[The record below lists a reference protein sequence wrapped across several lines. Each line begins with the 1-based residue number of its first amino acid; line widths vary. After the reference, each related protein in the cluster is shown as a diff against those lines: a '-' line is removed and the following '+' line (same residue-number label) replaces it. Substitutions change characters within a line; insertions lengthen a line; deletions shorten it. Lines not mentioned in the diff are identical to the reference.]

1 MAATR
6 RTGRRLLGQRVVS
19 PTRQSGVFVSVGS
32 MMPFDR
38 LVQAMDEWAAA
49 HPHVPVEIQIGR
61 GKYEPRHAKFVRL
74 MPVADYRQRVAD
86 ARLFVAHAGMGS
98 IISAIEAGKPLLM
111 LPRLQ
116 AQGEHNTDHQ
126 LATAASMG
134 ARPGLHVAADAADLK
149 ARTTALLADAG
160 APPAPI
166 SRFAEPAFTARIR
179 AFIEAP

>member
-1 MAATR
+1 
-6 RTGRRLLGQRVVS
+6 
-19 PTRQSGVFVSVGS
+19 

-38 LVQAMDEWAAA
+38 LVRTMDEWAAA
-49 HPHVPVEIQIGR
+49 HPDVAVEIQIGR

-74 MPVADYRQRVAD
+74 MPVAEYRRRVAA

-98 IISAIEAGKPLLM
+98 IIAAIEAGKPLLM

-126 LATAASMG
+126 LATATSIG
-134 ARPGLHVAADAADLK
+134 ARPGLHVATDAADLQVR
-149 ARTTALLADAG
+149 ASALLADRG

-166 SRFAEPAFTARIR
+166 SRLAESRFTDRIR

>member
-1 MAATR
+1 M
-6 RTGRRLLGQRVVS
+6 
-19 PTRQSGVFVSVGS
+19 FVSVGS

-38 LVQAMDEWAAA
+38 LVRAMDEWAAA
-49 HPHVPVEIQIGR
+49 NPRVPVEIQIGR

-74 MPVADYRQRVAD
+74 MPVGEYRQRVAE

-98 IISAIEAGKPLLM
+98 IIAAIEAGKPMLM

-126 LATAASMG
+126 LATAATIG
-134 ARPGLHVAADAADLK
+134 ARPGLHVAGDAEDLK
-149 ARTTALLADAG
+149 RRATVLLGDSG
-160 APPAPI
+160 AAPAPI
-166 SRFAEPAFTARIR
+166 SRYAESEFTDRIR

>member
-1 MAATR
+1 V
-6 RTGRRLLGQRVVS
+6 TGI
-19 PTRQSGVFVSVGS
+19 FVSVGS

-38 LVQAMDEWAAA
+38 LVRAMDEWAQAN
-49 HPHVPVEIQIGR
+49 PDVPVEIQIGR

-74 MPVADYRQRVAD
+74 MPVDQYRERVAD
-86 ARLFVAHAGMGS
+86 ARLFIAHAGMGS

-126 LATAASMG
+126 LATAASIG
-134 ARPGLHVAADAADLK
+134 ARPGLHVAGDADDLQ
-149 ARTTALLADAG
+149 ARASALLANTGTA
-160 APPAPI
+160 PAPI
-166 SRFAEPAFTARIR
+166 SKLADNAFTDRIR

>member
-6 RTGRRLLGQRVVS
+6 RAGRGLLGQRVV
-19 PTRQSGVFVSVGS
+19 SGVFVSVGS

-49 HPHVPVEIQIGR
+49 HPDVPVEIQIGR

-74 MPVADYRQRVAD
+74 MPVAEYRQRVAD

-126 LATAASMG
+126 LATAASIG
-134 ARPGLHVAADAADLK
+134 ARPGLHVATDAADLK
-149 ARTTALLADAG
+149 ARATALLADSG

-166 SRFAEPAFTARIR
+166 SRFADPAFTARIR